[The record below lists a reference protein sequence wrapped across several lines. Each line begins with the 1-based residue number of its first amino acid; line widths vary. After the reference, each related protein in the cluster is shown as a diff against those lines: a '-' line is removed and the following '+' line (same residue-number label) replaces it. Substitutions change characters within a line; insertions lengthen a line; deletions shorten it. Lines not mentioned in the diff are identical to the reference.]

1 MKEIM
6 IDENGSKMVDS
17 NNKEFENLAHFEI
30 FLLEKKFTD
39 KSVIVALLCIFK
51 YLSNMIKR

>member
-1 MKEIM
+1 MY
-6 IDENGSKMVDS
+6 IDENGFKLVDS